1 MSIRI
6 EEPDFSLDLLSAAL
20 WQFNDADNLL
30 GLLREKQRFYD
41 TAHRDFWQ
49 DWLRDVFDLRT
60 ANEFGLSVWSII
72 LDIPLFS
79 TTTESPDDYPAFG
92 FATAGPDSNFDNS
105 NFATPPGTFTGLDT
119 EQKRLL
125 LRLRYHQ
132 LTTSGSVTDINRIL
146 ADVFGPGVAYVQDN
160 LDMSIRYIFN
170 TLIDPNLIFVLDTF
184 DILPRPSG
192 VNSDISIQ
200 AQQRFGFGEFRRNFG
215 HGNFGGASIGEPD

>member
-1 MSIRI
+1 MSTRI
-6 EEPDFSLDLLSAAL
+6 EEPGFSINLLSAAL

-30 GLLREKQRFYD
+30 GLLRRKQQFYD
-41 TAHRDFWQ
+41 QAQRDFWQ
-49 DWLRDVFDLRT
+49 NWLRDVFDLRT

-92 FATAGPDSNFDNS
+92 FAESGPASNFDNS
-105 NFATPPGTFTGLDT
+105 NFATPPGTFTGLDL

-146 ADVFGPGVAYVQDN
+146 ADVFGSGVAYVRDD
-160 LDMSIRYIFN
+160 LDMTIRYIF
-170 TLIDPNLIFVLDTF
+170 TRVIDPQLLFVLDTF

-192 VNSDISIQ
+192 VRADISIQ
-200 AQQRFGFGEFRRNFG
+200 PQQRFGFGELRRNFG
-215 HGNFGGASIGEPD
+215 NGNFGGAS